1 MPSRFFQSNGV
12 RLHYIDAGDGDSVVF
27 LHGFAHD
34 ASRWVRNGAVDLFS
48 SRYRVLALDCRGH
61 GDSDKPHDAAQYGS
75 LELDVIAMLDETHVA
90 RAHVVG
96 YSMGGNLLGRLLV
109 RHRERLLSAT
119 LIGATG
125 LASHARD
132 DQRVRMADAFERGD
146 ASTLVMA
153 VRPTNEP
160 PPDAAQLQESSA
172 KILAGNDSLALAA
185 LLRAP
190 IVPITPQDL
199 AAATEAVPTL
209 GIAGTADPALEAL
222 LALAAT
228 APALQ
233 VVSIPGAGHASTLNR
248 PELLA
253 AIEAFIAGP
262 ERALPPAQIEIE

>member
-1 MPSRFFQSNGV
+1 MRSRFFLSNET
-12 RLHYIDAGDGDSVVF
+12 RLHYIDAGAGDSIVF
-27 LHGFAHD
+27 VHGFAHD
-34 ASRWVRNGAVDLFS
+34 ATRWVRNGAVDLFA

-61 GDSDKPHDAAQYGS
+61 GESDKPHDPAQYAS
-75 LELDVIAMLDETHVA
+75 MEQDVLAMLDEAGVA

-109 RHRERLLSAT
+109 RNRERLLSAT

-132 DQRVRMADAFERGD
+132 DERARMADAFERGD

-160 PPDAAQLQESSA
+160 APDAAQLQEASA
-172 KILAGNDSLALAA
+172 RILAGNDPLALAA

-190 IVPITPQDL
+190 IVPITAQDL
-199 AAATEAVPTL
+199 AAAAAAVPML
-209 GIAGTADPALEAL
+209 GIAGTSDPALAGL
-222 LALAAT
+222 VALAAT
-228 APALQ
+228 ARDLQ
-233 VVSIPGAGHASTLNR
+233 VVPIPEAGHASTFNR

-262 ERALPPAQIEIE
+262 EHALPPAQIETE

>member
-1 MPSRFFQSNGV
+1 MPSRFFQSNGI
-12 RLHYIDAGDGDSVVF
+12 RLRYIDEGAGDSIVL

-34 ASRWVRNGAVDLFS
+34 ATRWVRNGAVDLFA

-61 GDSDKPHDAAQYGS
+61 GDSDKPHDPAQYSS
-75 LELDVIAMLDETHVA
+75 LELDVVAMLDEVRVA

-132 DQRVRMADAFERGD
+132 DERARMADAFERGD

-172 KILAGNDSLALAA
+172 RILAGNDPLALAA

-199 AAATEAVPTL
+199 AAAAAAVPML
-209 GIAGTADPALEAL
+209 GIAGTADPALAAL
-222 LALAAT
+222 ASLAAT
-228 APALQ
+228 VPGLQ
-233 VVSIPGAGHASTLNR
+233 VVTIPGAGHASTFNR
-248 PELLA
+248 PELLT
-253 AIEAFIAGP
+253 AIEEFIAGP
-262 ERALPPAQIEIE
+262 EHALPPAQIETE